1 MPRLEPK
8 ISRTGSAAR
17 QAGGVLLLWLT
28 YSIAATDQSTRQVG
42 GAGTT
47 CAQAYFSVYDIFG
60 VAPGHGV
67 AHVQGLIFSRGRMRA
82 VELLGMDVAPRDILA
97 EVATQAFDSSWRY
110 KQYGIVDLEG
120 RAAGYSGDDL
130 EDFAADRQGQTGA
143 YTYSVQGNILT
154 GVAVLD
160 QAAAAF
166 TQRGCDLADK
176 LMLALEAGAQNGQ
189 GDSRCTPMGYPSDSA
204 FLEVDGEGGPYVQL
218 VVDQNPPADA
228 IGPLRSMY
236 DAWRRDHP
244 CSLVPIPDA
253 GVDAPAPAPDAAPA
267 SPDAAGTG
275 HGAMAPPAG
284 GCSVAH
290 SSNASQLIVILTVLL
305 YDARR
310 WRMSRRRSRNGSP
323 SIWVP
328 IPPRTP

>member
-1 MPRLEPK
+1 M
-8 ISRTGSAAR
+8 
-17 QAGGVLLLWLT
+17 LLLWLT

-60 VAPGHGV
+60 AAPGHGV
-67 AHVQGLIFSRGRMRA
+67 VHVQGLIFSRGRMRA
-82 VELLGMDVAPRDILA
+82 AELLGMDVAPRDILA
-97 EVATQAFDSSWRY
+97 EVATQSFDESWRY

-120 RAAGYSGDDL
+120 RAAGYSGVDL

-154 GVAVLD
+154 GAAVLD

-166 TQRGCDLADK
+166 TQTGCDLADK
-176 LMLALEAGAQNGQ
+176 LMLALVAGAQNGQ

-204 FLEVDGEGGPYVQL
+204 FLEVDRAGEPAGSYLQL

-244 CSLVPIPDA
+244 CPPGSIPDA
-253 GVDAPAPAPDAAPA
+253 GVDAEPPAPDAAPTL
-267 SPDAAGTG
+267 PDTG
-275 HGAMAPPAG
+275 AEGPGAMAPPAAG
-284 GCSVAH
+284 CGCSVGH
-290 SSNASQLIVILTVLL
+290 STKASQLLVILMVLL
-305 YDARR
+305 YYARR
-310 WRMSRRRSRNGSP
+310 WRMSRRRSRIGSP
-323 SIWVP
+323 SIWV
-328 IPPRTP
+328 RTPPKTP